1 MRSVFR
7 AVVTWRF
14 ALALVVA
21 IVLWVRL
28 TIDQNPEREDLY
40 PTDIPIEVRGLAPT
54 LLVANET
61 GAVRVRISA
70 PEDSWRRLQASSFR
84 ATIDLNQAGPGLQQR
99 EVMVECSDPD
109 VRLVSHSP
117 PKVAVRVEETRTVEI
132 PVRVNEL
139 GTVPFG
145 FRVVG
150 PPLVTPDRITVSGPA
165 SAIEKVTEAFVSV
178 RMEEL
183 KSTVERSLKPEPRGA
198 SGAVSSV
205 RIEPQAVTVTVQVEQ
220 IAGSKVVPVV
230 PVVRGQP
237 SSGHWLSGVVVDPLT
252 VQIVGEPG
260 LLEALTVLS
269 TQEIDISGAQG
280 DQVRTVAIVRPAGV
294 SLVRDVPASVRV
306 IVSALPGQQ
315 TREVVVTPVGGSGVV
330 LPSVVTITLVGTQ
343 PLLQRV
349 ATGDVLA
356 TVDVTGLVPGTY
368 VLPVT
373 VAPLEGVRIER
384 IDPQTASVTIA
395 AVSEGLP
402 GDGALPGGTR

>member
-1 MRSVFR
+1 MRSAFR

-28 TIDQNPEREDLY
+28 TIEQNPEREDLY

-61 GAVRVRISA
+61 GGVRVRISA

-109 VRLVSHSP
+109 VRMVSHSP

-132 PVRVNEL
+132 PVRVNEI

-205 RIEPQAVTVTVQVEQ
+205 RIDPQAVTVTVQVEQ

-252 VQIVGEPG
+252 VQIVGEPKIG
-260 LLEALTVLS
+260 RAHV
-269 TQEIDISGAQG
+269 
-280 DQVRTVAIVRPAGV
+280 
-294 SLVRDVPASVRV
+294 
-306 IVSALPGQQ
+306 
-315 TREVVVTPVGGSGVV
+315 
-330 LPSVVTITLVGTQ
+330 
-343 PLLQRV
+343 
-349 ATGDVLA
+349 
-356 TVDVTGLVPGTY
+356 
-368 VLPVT
+368 
-373 VAPLEGVRIER
+373 
-384 IDPQTASVTIA
+384 
-395 AVSEGLP
+395 
-402 GDGALPGGTR
+402 

>member
-7 AVVTWRF
+7 AVLTWRF

-28 TIDQNPEREDLY
+28 TIEQNPEREDLY

-84 ATIDLNQAGPGLQQR
+84 ATIDLSQAGAGLQQR

-198 SGAVSSV
+198 SGAVASV

-237 SSGHWLSGVVVDPLT
+237 SAGHWLSGVVVDPPT

-260 LLEALTVLS
+260 LLEPLAVMS
-269 TQEIDISGAQG
+269 TQEIDVSGAQG
-280 DQVRTVAIVRPAGV
+280 DQVRTVTIVRPAGV
-294 SLVRDVPASVRV
+294 SLVRDVPATVRV

-315 TREVVVTPVGGSGVV
+315 TREVAVTAVGGLGVVSPPVVTV
-330 LPSVVTITLVGTQ
+330 TLVGSQ
-343 PLLQRV
+343 PQLQRV

-356 TVDVTGLVPGTY
+356 TVDVAGLVPGTY
-368 VLPVT
+368 VLPVA

-384 IDPQTASVTIA
+384 IDPLTASVTIA
-395 AVSEGLP
+395 VVVEGSP